1 MANPYLPLWEYIP
14 DGTIHEVE
22 ITFLGFEDA
31 LDPYNITNADTA
43 CVLKNGCII
52 TEFDKFT
59 RIITNITSG
68 CVICW
73 KYYDFGQ
80 DFTDGGME
88 LELKVI
94 PRGCHGKIHV
104 IIDNYTDGEEICTIW
119 FDRSSNVLHEITKT
133 VTGRHAIFFAVE
145 DGYMGW
151 SKESFNCRQL
161 FDLIAFVF
169 LK

>member
-80 DFTDGGME
+80 DFTDG
-88 LELKVI
+88 
-94 PRGCHGKIHV
+94 
-104 IIDNYTDGEEICTIW
+104 EEICTI
-119 FDRSSNVLHEITKT
+119 
-133 VTGRHAIFFAVE
+133 
-145 DGYMGW
+145 
-151 SKESFNCRQL
+151 
-161 FDLIAFVF
+161 
-169 LK
+169 

>member
-22 ITFLGFEDA
+22 ITSLGFEDA

-119 FDRSSNVLHEITKT
+119 FDRSSNVLHGITKT